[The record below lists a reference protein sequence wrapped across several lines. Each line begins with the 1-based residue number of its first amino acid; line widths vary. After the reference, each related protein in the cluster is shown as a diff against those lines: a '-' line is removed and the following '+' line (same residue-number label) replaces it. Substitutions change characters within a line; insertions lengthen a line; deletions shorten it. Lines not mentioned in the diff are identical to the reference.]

1 MRFFMA
7 SKLLNNNRLGGF
19 ICINNSFLFSTRQEP
34 PWLFCVIGEKI
45 NGTALDAATA
55 RAISTSFKSTQ
66 SQSKKSC
73 VKETSCPAVISVAL
87 ITAKGPLR
95 CSRSANFFPRYNA
108 RLSCSCNKSLRPNC
122 GEVSRGTLLTENT
135 SLMTFFWKFFFKKEL
150 LNLGIMSCP
159 SKAK

>member
-1 MRFFMA
+1 MV
-7 SKLLNNNRLGGF
+7 SKLFSHKRFPTF
-19 ICINNSFLFSTRQEP
+19 ICVNNSFLLSAWQAP
-34 PWLFCVIGEKI
+34 PWLFCVMGEKI

-55 RAISTSFKSTQ
+55 LAISTSFKSTQ
-66 SQSKKSC
+66 SQSKKSW
-73 VKETSCPAVISVAL
+73 VKETSCPATMSVAL

-95 CSRSANFFPRYNA
+95 CSRSANFFPRYKA